1 MNQANPNISPMPN
14 PGVIMA
20 PNSLPPYCPPLGH
33 PQGAPQAFCARHP
46 VYPQGGQWPR
56 LPPRPPP
63 SFPLPAGTGLGAAIP
78 FNTVGGC
85 RPTILATQSP
95 ISMATTQWRA
105 SCVPVVPLPSLP
117 GQCTYGTAPLQ
128 QLVSQSPGQRTHIFP
143 KWQLEEPRQT
153 TFPVRDVDAG
163 ALYPDRRSE
172 RTSRSREP
180 HRRWSPTRRRH
191 SSQDRHGRSRSRSP
205 RQHSRRESHR
215 RKHSHREERRTRD
228 RSLSRER
235 SSSRRRRHRHG
246 ERHRRNTEEEERR
259 KKPQERGER
268 SRSRERKR
276 PPYDSCGS
284 EDGENPSNTAGE
296 DEDADTILKE
306 SSCWIRCSPAELY
319 YQRDEK
325 VPTLVTGTDKL
336 KELHERFKVE
346 LLQRSARVK
355 SKQEPYNPPQRKSR
369 LCKPKTHSG
378 ATTGSSDS
386 SSEGSESDEDNAMEE
401 LEVKR
406 KHPYRLHHELWF
418 NDPGEMNDG
427 PLCRCSAKA
436 QRSGIRH
443 GIYPG
448 EEPLAPCELNSNN
461 ITRLHH
467 YRITVTP
474 HTNFLMKCPTV
485 IKHDGHEF
493 VFEGF
498 SMFSHWKVPQLPSCR
513 IIRFNIEYAVLYL
526 EEKFPENFTIEGLE
540 LLSQYVLIEILE
552 MVDLD
557 WRAHGDSAGCPRFH
571 FMPRFARSIENN
583 GKELLSL
590 NVVLQYLL
598 SSSKPLVLQADL
610 PGLVKL
616 PQTQWQ
622 DFADGAKGTVVV
634 NPGMKPCALRVDQ
647 LDRELCTADGK
658 VFPEIVHFGIRP
670 PQLSYAGNPMY
681 QKAWRDY
688 VKFRHLLANK
698 PKVLYTDRHKM
709 LQKEIKL
716 QEMRMKSNLKR
727 DVTVVVSSENF
738 YRTGMM
744 CDIVQHALLLP
755 VLVCHLRFHKSLDHL
770 ETGIGTSFKD
780 RYLLQL
786 ALTHPSYRENFGT
799 NPDHA
804 RNSLTNC
811 GIRQPEYGD
820 RRIHYL
826 NTRKRGIN
834 TLINIMSRFGR
845 QEETASSINHN
856 ERLEFLGDAVVEFLS
871 SIHLFFMFPDLEEGG
886 LATYRAAIVQNQHLA
901 VLAKKLELEKYMLYA
916 HGSDLCHDLE
926 LRHAMANCFE
936 ALMGALFLDDGI
948 KVADEVFSKTL
959 FSEPDLLDVWT
970 NYPPHPLQEQEP
982 EGDRK
987 WIDSVPLLKK
997 LNEFEDMT
1005 GIEFTHIRLLA
1016 RAFTH
1021 RSIGFNNLTLG
1032 SNQRL
1037 EFLGDTV
1044 LQLVASEYLYKFFPE
1059 HHEGHLSL
1067 LRSSL
1072 VNNRTQAVVCD
1083 DLGMVEYTI
1092 YPYPK
1097 GELQTKDRADILE
1110 AFLGALF
1117 VDKGLEYCSTF
1128 CQVCFFPRLQDF
1140 ILNQDWN
1147 DPKSKLQQCCLTL
1160 RSMDGGEPDIPVY
1173 KVIECKG
1180 PTNTRVYT
1188 VAVYFRGKRLAT
1200 GSGHSIQQAEM
1211 AAASK
1216 ALEASKEL
1224 FPQLSHQRRVLERSL
1239 KQCSPSRGSQ
1249 TPSRRK
1255 NTRSRS
1261 RERDSSEDRSHRS
1274 RRRSTSRRRERHSEK
1289 KRD

>member
-1 MNQANPNISPMPN
+1 M
-14 PGVIMA
+14 
-20 PNSLPPYCPPLGH
+20 
-33 PQGAPQAFCARHP
+33 
-46 VYPQGGQWPR
+46 
-56 LPPRPPP
+56 
-63 SFPLPAGTGLGAAIP
+63 
-78 FNTVGGC
+78 
-85 RPTILATQSP
+85 
-95 ISMATTQWRA
+95 
-105 SCVPVVPLPSLP
+105 
-117 GQCTYGTAPLQ
+117 
-128 QLVSQSPGQRTHIFP
+128 
-143 KWQLEEPRQT
+143 
-153 TFPVRDVDAG
+153 
-163 ALYPDRRSE
+163 
-172 RTSRSREP
+172 
-180 HRRWSPTRRRH
+180 RRRH
-191 SSQDRHGRSRSRSP
+191 ESEERHRKDKSVEKKRSEGERHRERSR
-205 RQHSRRESHR
+205 
-215 RKHSHREERRTRD
+215 
-228 RSLSRER
+228 RSLSRD
-235 SSSRRRRHRHG
+235 
-246 ERHRRNTEEEERR
+246 
-259 KKPQERGER
+259 QEKATCDG
-268 SRSRERKR
+268 SV
-276 PPYDSCGS
+276 S
-284 EDGENPSNTAGE
+284 EDGELPSNAGADE
-296 DEDADTILKE
+296 DENDNLLDEAA
-306 SSCWIRCSPAELY
+306 CWIRCSPAEPY
-319 YQRDEK
+319 YKRDEK
-325 VPTLVTGTDKL
+325 VPGLVTGTEKL
-336 KELHERFKVE
+336 RALHEKFRYELVE
-346 LLQRSARVK
+346 RGARAK

-369 LCKPKTHSG
+369 LCNPKSN
-378 ATTGSSDS
+378 TGCSSESSDS
-386 SSEGSESDEDNAMEE
+386 STEESESDEDNAMEE

-406 KHPYRLHHELWF
+406 KHPYRLHPELWF

-448 EEPLAPCELNSNN
+448 EEPLPPCEPNSNN
-461 ITRLHH
+461 FSRLHH
-467 YRITVTP
+467 YRVTVAP
-474 HTNFLMKCPTV
+474 HTNFLMKCPTT

-493 VFEGF
+493 RFEGF
-498 SMFSHWKVPQLPSCR
+498 SMFSHWELPQLPSCR

-526 EEKFPENFTIEGLE
+526 EEKFPENFTVEGLE
-540 LLSQYVLIEILE
+540 LLSRYLLVEVLE

-557 WRAHGDSAGCPRFH
+557 WRAHGDKTGCSRFH
-571 FMPRFARSIENN
+571 FMPRFARSLEDN
-583 GKELLSL
+583 GKEVLSL
-590 NVVLQYLL
+590 NVILQHLL
-598 SSSKPLVLQADL
+598 SSSSLLVDPAEL
-610 PGLVKL
+610 PRLVKL
-616 PQTQWQ
+616 QQTRWQ
-622 DFADGAKGTVVV
+622 DFADRAKGTVVM

-647 LDRELCTADGK
+647 LDRELCTPDGK

-698 PKVLYTDRHKM
+698 PKVLYTDRHKL

-716 QEMRMKSNLKR
+716 QEMRMKNNLKR
-727 DVTVVVSSENF
+727 DVTIVVSSENF
-738 YRTGMM
+738 YRTGIM

-770 ETGIGTSFKD
+770 ESHIGTRFKD

-948 KVADEVFSKTL
+948 KVADEVFSGTL
-959 FSEPDLLDVWT
+959 FSEQDLLDVWT

-987 WIDSVPLLKK
+987 WIESVPLLKK
-997 LNEFEDMT
+997 LSEFEEMT

-1224 FPQLSHQRRVLERSL
+1224 FPQLGHQRRVLERSL
-1239 KQCSPSRGSQ
+1239 KQRGSSKDDRRKDTRPRSGDRDPSRES
-1249 TPSRRK
+1249 TCR
-1255 NTRSRS
+1255 
-1261 RERDSSEDRSHRS
+1261 RS
-1274 RRRSTSRRRERHSEK
+1274 RRRSSSITKSREKRSEK
-1289 KRD
+1289 PRGQDAST